1 MPNDFVSVIQPTAKA
16 NDGGEPE
23 SKTGGRS
30 YPVLPVRDT
39 VLFPHA
45 VLPLT
50 VGRESSIQLI
60 QSLGEDKR
68 ILVVAQRDAHLD
80 QPDAADLHSIGTL
93 ATVHK
98 VVKMP
103 NQSLF
108 VFTEGTE
115 RVKLGEFTQTQPFM
129 MAECDVLGE
138 ILPEQSTEI
147 EALQRNV
154 VSEFQQ
160 IVTSS
165 PTLSDDLQTIAINI
179 EEPGRLADFIA
190 SNLPFLTTADK
201 QELLE
206 NPDVEARLQRTNKHL
221 AKELEVQQLRN
232 KIQSE
237 VQDSVQQ
244 SQREYYL
251 REQMKAI
258 QKELG
263 DQDEAQKDIE
273 DLRAKI
279 EAAGMP
285 EETKKDAL
293 KELNRLSRMNAMA
306 ADYSLTRNYV
316 EWLAVLPWG
325 KSSAGAVDIKKAK
338 EVLDAD
344 HYGLKKV
351 KDRILDYLSV
361 RRLKPDMK
369 GPILCFVGPPGVG
382 KTSLGRSIAKSLGRK
397 FSRISLGGMHDEAE
411 IRGHRRTYIGALP
424 GQIIQHLKRVEVNDP
439 VFMLDEIDK
448 LGRDFRGDPSAA
460 LLEALDPEQNNTFRD
475 NYLDQPF
482 DLSKVLFICTANQL
496 DTIPAPLLDRMEIIE
511 LTGYTEEEKVAIAD
525 TYLVPR
531 QVKENGIEPVVEE
544 KQVAAAQET
553 TEANE
558 SVEPEAVSERQEAA
572 EETLKASGE
581 ESKPQEVPAPE
592 PRIIFPRESLGI
604 IARHYTRE
612 AGVRKLE
619 QLIGTVCR
627 KQARRI
633 AEGNE
638 EMLTVNDDVIHEFL
652 GGYKVRVDT
661 EIAERTKRPGVAVGL
676 AWTPVGGDVL
686 FIEANRMKGKGG
698 FTITGQIGDVMKESM
713 QAALTWVRS
722 NADRFGLDQD
732 FNKDVDIHIHVP
744 AGAIP
749 KDGPSAGV
757 TMATALVS
765 LLTDTPVRP
774 LLAMTGEITLSGNVL
789 PVGGIKEK
797 FLAAKRA
804 GVRDVIL
811 PADVRT
817 NVEEDLTPDQTEGVT
832 IHYATRIE
840 DVLDIALP
848 KSMREAQHDE
858 EVREEV
864 IAAAS

>member
-1 MPNDFVSVIQPTAKA
+1 MPNEFVSVIRPSQGKILAG
-16 NDGGEPE
+16 DGRGH
-23 SKTGGRS
+23 S

-39 VLFPHA
+39 VLFPHQ

-60 QSLGEDKR
+60 QALGEDKT
-68 ILVVAQRDAHLD
+68 ILVVAQKDARQD
-80 QPDAADLHSIGTL
+80 SPEGGDLHEVGTR

-115 RVKLGEFTQTQPFM
+115 RVRLGSFTQTQPYLT
-129 MAECDVLGE
+129 AEAEPMEE
-138 ILPEQSTEI
+138 ISSEPSPEL

-154 VSEFQQ
+154 LAQFQEVVS
-160 IVTSS
+160 SS
-165 PTLSDDLQTIAINI
+165 STLSDDLQTIAINI
-179 EEPGRLADFIA
+179 DEPSRLTDFIA
-190 SNLPFLTTADK
+190 SNLPFLTTVEK

-206 NPDVEARLQRTNKHL
+206 MTDLKARLDRLNSQL

-244 SQREYYL
+244 SQRDYYL

-263 DQDEAQKDIE
+263 DQDDTQKDIAE
-273 DLRAKI
+273 LKEKI
-279 EAAGMP
+279 ENAGMS
-285 EETKKDAL
+285 EAVKKDAL
-293 KELNRLSRMNAMA
+293 KELGRLSRMNPAA

-316 EWLAVLPWG
+316 EWLAVLPWA
-325 KSSAGAVDIKKAK
+325 KSSAGAVDIAKAK
-338 EVLDAD
+338 DVLDAD
-344 HYGLKKV
+344 HYGLRKV

-382 KTSLGRSIAKSLGRK
+382 KTSLGRSIAKALDRK

-448 LGRDFRGDPSAA
+448 LGRDFRGDPASA
-460 LLEALDPEQNNTFRD
+460 LLETLDPEQNNTFRD

-511 LTGYTEEEKVAIAD
+511 LTGYTEEEKVAIAEK
-525 TYLVPR
+525 YLIPR
-531 QVKENGIEPVVEE
+531 QIKENGLDPNVIEFPT
-544 KQVAAAQET
+544 ET
-553 TEANE
+553 
-558 SVEPEAVSERQEAA
+558 VG
-572 EETLKASGE
+572 L
-581 ESKPQEVPAPE
+581 
-592 PRIIFPRESLGI
+592 

-619 QLIGTVCR
+619 QLIGTAAR
-627 KQARRI
+627 KTARRV
-633 AEGNE
+633 AEGSLHPENGE
-638 EMLTVNDDVIHEFL
+638 KLVVTPEVVHEFL
-652 GGYKVRVDT
+652 GGIKVRVDT
-661 EIAERTKRPGVAVGL
+661 EIAERTKRAGVAVGL

-698 FTITGQIGDVMKESM
+698 FSITGQIGDVMKESM

-722 NADRFGLDQD
+722 NALDLGLDED
-732 FNKDVDIHIHVP
+732 VLKDIDLHIHVP
-744 AGAIP
+744 AGGIP

-757 TMATALVS
+757 TMATAIVS
-765 LLTDTPVRP
+765 LLTDTPVHP

-811 PADVRT
+811 PIDVKA
-817 NVEEDLTPDQTEGVT
+817 NVEEDLTPDQVAGVT
-832 IHYATRIE
+832 IHYASRIE
-840 DVLDIALP
+840 DVLNVALP
-848 KSMREAQHDE
+848 KTPREAVQDE

-864 IAAAS
+864 LAEVA

>member
-1 MPNDFVSVIQPTAKA
+1 MTEGMKYRSEERGLDLRPDEDLLHRIVDNLIEVHSMPSDFVSVIQPTAA
-16 NDGGEPE
+16 
-23 SKTGGRS
+23 KTSEGSSAEVTGKRPV
-30 YPVLPVRDT
+30 PVLPVRDT

-60 QSLGEDKR
+60 QSLGEEKT
-68 ILVVAQRDAHLD
+68 ILVVAQRDARQD
-80 QPDAADLHSIGTL
+80 SPQAADLFATGTR

-108 VFTEGTE
+108 VFTEGNE
-115 RVKLGEFTQTQPFM
+115 RVHLGEFAQLTPFM
-129 MAECDVLGE
+129 TAEYEAIPDVE
-138 ILPEQSTEI
+138 PQQTPEA

-154 VSEFQQ
+154 VSQFQQ

-179 EEPGRLADFIA
+179 DEPGRLADFIA
-190 SNLPFLTTADK
+190 SSLPFLTTTDK

-206 NPDVEARLQRTNKHL
+206 TPDVSARLERINKHL

-232 KIQSE
+232 KIQTE
-237 VQDSVQQ
+237 VQDSVQS
-244 SQREYYL
+244 SQRDYYL
-251 REQMKAI
+251 REQLKAI

-263 DQDEAQKDIE
+263 DQDDTQKDIA
-273 DLRAKI
+273 DLKEKI
-279 EAAGMP
+279 ENAGMP
-285 EETKKDAL
+285 DDVKKDAL
-293 KELNRLSRMNAMA
+293 KELGRLSRMNPAA

-325 KSSAGAVDIKKAK
+325 KTSSGEVDILKAK
-338 EVLDAD
+338 GILDED

-382 KTSLGRSIAKSLGRK
+382 KTSLGRSIAKALDRK

-424 GQIIQHLKRVEVNDP
+424 GQIIQHLKRVEVKDP

-448 LGRDFRGDPSAA
+448 LGRDFRGDPASA
-460 LLEALDPEQNNTFRD
+460 LLETLDPEQNNTFRD

-496 DTIPAPLLDRMEIIE
+496 DTIPGPLLDRMEIIE
-511 LTGYTEEEKVAIAD
+511 LTGYTEEEKVNIAIK
-525 TYLVPR
+525 YLIPR
-531 QVKENGIEPVVEE
+531 QIKENGIKEE
-544 KQVAAAQET
+544 NIEFPK
-553 TEANE
+553 E
-558 SVEPEAVSERQEAA
+558 SVH
-572 EETLKASGE
+572 L
-581 ESKPQEVPAPE
+581 
-592 PRIIFPRESLGI
+592 

-619 QLIGTVCR
+619 QQIGTVCR
-627 KQARRI
+627 KVARKI
-633 AEGNE
+633 AEGATE
-638 EMLTVNDDVIHEFL
+638 KVVITPEIVHEFL
-652 GGYKVRVDT
+652 GGIKVRVDT
-661 EIAERTKRPGVAVGL
+661 EIAERTKRAGVAVGL
-676 AWTPVGGDVL
+676 AWTPAGGDVL

-722 NADRFGLDQD
+722 NAASLGLDED
-732 FNKDVDIHIHVP
+732 FTKDTDLHIHVP

-765 LLTDTPVRP
+765 LLTDTPVHP
-774 LLAMTGEITLSGNVL
+774 LTAMTGEITLSGNVL

-811 PADVRT
+811 PTDCKQQVD
-817 NVEEDLTPDQTEGVT
+817 EDLTPDQTEGVT

-840 DVLDIALP
+840 DVLAVALP
-848 KSMREAQHDE
+848 KTQREKAQDE
-858 EVREEV
+858 VVREEV
-864 IAAAS
+864 LHATV

>member
-1 MPNDFVSVIQPTAKA
+1 MPSEFVSVIKPNAEKTASGE
-16 NDGGEPE
+16 GG
-23 SKTGGRS
+23 KRS

-60 QSLGEDKR
+60 QSLGEEKT
-68 ILVVAQRDAHLD
+68 ILVVAQRDARQD
-80 QPDAADLHSIGTL
+80 VPEGADLYETGTK
-93 ATVHK
+93 AIVHK

-115 RVKLGEFTQTQPFM
+115 RVKLGRFTQTQPFLT
-129 MAECDVLGE
+129 AEFTVLDDADAE
-138 ILPEQSTEI
+138 ESPEA

-154 VSEFQQ
+154 LGQFQE

-165 PTLSDDLQTIAINI
+165 PTLSDDLQTIALNI
-179 EEPGRLADFIA
+179 EEPSRLADFIA
-190 SNLPFLTTADK
+190 ASLPFLTTVEK
-201 QELLE
+201 QDLLE
-206 NPDVEARLQRTNKHL
+206 TQDVQARLEALNSHL

-244 SQREYYL
+244 SQRDFYL

-263 DQDEAQKDIE
+263 DLDETQKDVA
-273 DLRAKI
+273 DLKEKI

-285 EETKKDAL
+285 EEVKKDAL
-293 KELNRLSRMNAMA
+293 KELGRLARMNPAA

-316 EWLAVLPWG
+316 EWLAVLPWA
-325 KSSAGAVDIKKAK
+325 KSSAGEVDIKKAA

-382 KTSLGRSIAKSLGRK
+382 KTSLGRSIARALDRK

-424 GQIIQHLKRVEVNDP
+424 GQIIQHLKRVGVNDP

-448 LGRDFRGDPSAA
+448 LGRDFRGDPASA
-460 LLEALDPEQNNTFRD
+460 LLETLDPEQNNTFRD

-482 DLSKVLFICTANQL
+482 DLSHVLFICTANQL

-511 LTGYTEEEKVAIAD
+511 LTGYTEEEKVNIAER
-525 TYLVPR
+525 YLIPR
-531 QVKENGIEPVVEE
+531 QIKENGLTAEQIEFP
-544 KQVAAAQET
+544 T
-553 TEANE
+553 E
-558 SVEPEAVSERQEAA
+558 SVA
-572 EETLKASGE
+572 L
-581 ESKPQEVPAPE
+581 
-592 PRIIFPRESLGI
+592 

-627 KQARRI
+627 KTARKV
-633 AEGNE
+633 AEGVTGKLAVTPAVVE
-638 EMLTVNDDVIHEFL
+638 EFL
-652 GGYKVRVDT
+652 GGIKVRVDT

-676 AWTPVGGDVL
+676 AWTPAGGDVL

-698 FTITGQIGDVMKESM
+698 ITMTGQLGDVMKESV

-722 NADRFGLDQD
+722 NAAALGLDED
-732 FNKDVDIHIHVP
+732 VLKDIDIHVHVP

-757 TMATALVS
+757 TMATAIVS
-765 LLTDTPVRP
+765 LLTNRAVHP

-804 GVRDVIL
+804 GVKDVIL
-811 PADVRT
+811 PIDVKT
-817 NVEEDLTPDQTEGVT
+817 NVEEDLTAEQVAGVR
-832 IHYATRIE
+832 IHYASRIE
-840 DVLDIALP
+840 DVLAVALP
-848 KSMREAQHDE
+848 VSAVEAHHDD
-858 EVREEV
+858 EVREELLV
-864 IAAAS
+864 A

>member
-1 MPNDFVSVIQPTAKA
+1 MPNEFVSVIKPS
-16 NDGGEPE
+16 EV
-23 SKTGGRS
+23 KTGSDKGKS

-60 QSLGEDKR
+60 QSLGEEKT
-68 ILVVAQRDAHLD
+68 ILVVAQKDARQD
-80 QPDAADLHSIGTL
+80 VPDGSDLHVIGTR

-115 RVKLGEFTQTQPFM
+115 RVKITNYSQTQPFL
-129 MAECDVLGE
+129 MAECEVLDE
-138 ILPEQSTEI
+138 VSPEASP
-147 EALQRNV
+147 EAEAMQRNV
-154 VSEFQQ
+154 LGQFQE

-165 PTLSDDLQTIAINI
+165 STLSDDLQTIAINI
-179 EEPGRLADFIA
+179 EDASRLSDFIA
-190 SNLPFLTTADK
+190 SSLPFLSTTEK

-206 NPDVEARLQRTNKHL
+206 TPDVKSRLEKINSHL

-237 VQDSVQQ
+237 VQDSVQS
-244 SQREYYL
+244 SQRDYYL

-263 DQDEAQKDIE
+263 DQDDTQKDIA
-273 DLRAKI
+273 DLKEKI

-293 KELNRLSRMNAMA
+293 KELGRLSRMNPAA

-316 EWLAVLPWG
+316 EWLAVLPWS
-325 KSSAGAVDIKKAK
+325 KSTAGEVDILKAK
-338 EVLDAD
+338 EFLDED
-344 HYGLKKV
+344 HYGLTKV

-382 KTSLGRSIAKSLGRK
+382 KTSLGRSIARALGRK

-448 LGRDFRGDPSAA
+448 LGRDFRGDPSSA
-460 LLEALDPEQNNTFRD
+460 LLETLDPEQNNTFRD

-496 DTIPAPLLDRMEIIE
+496 DPIPAPLLDRMEIIE
-511 LTGYTEEEKVAIAD
+511 LTGYTEEEKVNIAEK
-525 TYLVPR
+525 YLVPR
-531 QVKENGIEPVVEE
+531 QIKENGLPAEMIEFPT
-544 KQVAAAQET
+544 A
-553 TEANE
+553 
-558 SVEPEAVSERQEAA
+558 SV
-572 EETLKASGE
+572 GM
-581 ESKPQEVPAPE
+581 
-592 PRIIFPRESLGI
+592 

-627 KQARRI
+627 KLARKV
-633 AEGNE
+633 AEGRTE
-638 EMLTVNDDVIHEFL
+638 KLIVTPEIVKEFL
-652 GGYKVRVDT
+652 GGIKVRVDT
-661 EIAERTKRPGVAVGL
+661 ELAERTKRAGVAVGL

-698 FTITGQIGDVMKESM
+698 FKMTGQIGDVMKESM
-713 QAALTWVRS
+713 EAALTWVRS
-722 NADRFGLDQD
+722 NAHSLGLDED
-732 FNKDVDIHIHVP
+732 VLKDIDLHIHVP

-765 LLTDTPVRP
+765 LLTDKPVRP

-811 PADVRT
+811 PIDVKT
-817 NVEEDLTPDQTEGVT
+817 NVEEDLTADQVEGVT
-832 IHYATRIE
+832 IHYASRIE
-840 DVLDIALP
+840 DVLAVALP
-848 KSMREAQHDE
+848 SSVHDIVQDE

-864 IAAAS
+864 LAAAE

>member
-1 MPNDFVSVIQPTAKA
+1 MANDFVSVIKPTAAAK
-16 NDGGEPE
+16 GEKSGS
-23 SKTGGRS
+23 SKPV
-30 YPVLPVRDT
+30 PVLPVRDT

-50 VGRESSIQLI
+50 VGRDSSIQLI
-60 QSLGEDKR
+60 QSLGEEKT
-68 ILVVAQRDAHLD
+68 ILVVAQKDARQD
-80 QPDAADLHSIGTL
+80 SPEGGDLHLIGTR

-108 VFTEGTE
+108 VFTEGNE
-115 RVKLGEFTQTQPFM
+115 RVRLGEFGQMTPFM
-129 MAECDVLGE
+129 TAEYEVV
-138 ILPEQSTEI
+138 PEVEPEKTPEM

-160 IVTSS
+160 IVTAS

-190 SNLPFLTTADK
+190 SSLPFLTTADK

-206 NPDVEARLQRTNKHL
+206 MPEVAARLERINNHL

-232 KIQSE
+232 KIQTE

-244 SQREYYL
+244 SQRDYYL
-251 REQMKAI
+251 REQLKAI
-258 QKELG
+258 QKEIG
-263 DQDEAQKDIE
+263 DLDDTQKDIAE
-273 DLRAKI
+273 LKEKI
-279 EAAGMP
+279 EGAGMP
-285 EETKKDAL
+285 EDVKKDAL
-293 KELNRLSRMNAMA
+293 KELGRLSRMNPAA

-325 KSSAGAVDIKKAK
+325 KTSSGEVDILKAK
-338 EVLDAD
+338 NFLDED

-382 KTSLGRSIAKSLGRK
+382 KTSLGRSIARALDRK

-424 GQIIQHLKRVEVNDP
+424 GQIIQHLKRVEVKDP

-448 LGRDFRGDPSAA
+448 LGRDFRGDPASA
-460 LLEALDPEQNNTFRD
+460 LLETLDPEQNNTFRD

-496 DTIPAPLLDRMEIIE
+496 DTIPGPLLDRMEIIE
-511 LTGYTEEEKVAIAD
+511 LTGYTEEEKVNIAEK
-525 TYLVPR
+525 YLIPR
-531 QVKENGIEPVVEE
+531 QIKENGLQAEQIDFP
-544 KQVAAAQET
+544 T
-553 TEANE
+553 E
-558 SVEPEAVSERQEAA
+558 SV
-572 EETLKASGE
+572 GM
-581 ESKPQEVPAPE
+581 
-592 PRIIFPRESLGI
+592 

-619 QLIGTVCR
+619 QQIGTVCR
-627 KQARRI
+627 KLARKI
-633 AEGNE
+633 AEGRTE
-638 EMLTVNDDVIHEFL
+638 PLTITSEIVHEFL
-652 GGYKVRVDT
+652 GGIKVRVDT
-661 EIAERTKRPGVAVGL
+661 EIAERTKRSGVVVGL
-676 AWTPVGGDVL
+676 AWTPAGGDIL

-698 FTITGQIGDVMKESM
+698 FTMTGQIGDVMKESM

-722 NADRFGLDQD
+722 NALKLGLDED
-732 FNKDVDIHIHVP
+732 FTKDTDIHIHVP

-757 TMATALVS
+757 TMTTALVS
-765 LLTDTPVRP
+765 LLTDKPVRP
-774 LLAMTGEITLSGNVL
+774 LLAMTGEITLSGDVL

-804 GVRDVIL
+804 GVRDVVM
-811 PADVRT
+811 PADCKQQVD
-817 NVEEDLTPDQTEGVT
+817 EDLTPDQTEGIT
-832 IHYATRIE
+832 IHYAKRIE
-840 DVLDIALP
+840 DVLAVALP
-848 KSMREAQHDE
+848 QTLRELVKDE

-864 IAAAS
+864 LSAAV

>member
-1 MPNDFVSVIQPTAKA
+1 MPNDFVSVIQPKAAKSIE
-16 NDGGEPE
+16 NKGEEE
-23 SKTGGRS
+23 SRS
-30 YPVLPVRDT
+30 RPLPVLPVRDT

-60 QSLGEDKR
+60 QSLGEEKT
-68 ILVVAQRDAHLD
+68 ILVVAQRDARQD
-80 QPDAADLHSIGTL
+80 TPQNTDLYGIGTR

-108 VFTEGTE
+108 VFTEGNE
-115 RVKLGEFTQTQPFM
+115 RVHLGEFSQLTPFM
-129 MAECDVLGE
+129 TAECE
-138 ILPEQSTEI
+138 TITEI
-147 EALQRNV
+147 EPEVSPESEALLRNV
-154 VSEFQQ
+154 VSQFQQ

-190 SNLPFLTTADK
+190 SSLPFLTTTDK

-206 NPDVEARLQRTNKHL
+206 TPDISARLERINKHL

-244 SQREYYL
+244 SQRDYYL

-263 DQDEAQKDIE
+263 DLDDSQKDIAE
-273 DLRAKI
+273 LKEKI
-279 EAAGMP
+279 ENAGMP
-285 EETKKDAL
+285 EEVKKDAL
-293 KELNRLSRMNAMA
+293 KELGRLSRMNAMA

-316 EWLAVLPWG
+316 EWLAVLPWA
-325 KSSAGAVDIKKAK
+325 KSSGSEIDIAKAK
-338 EVLDAD
+338 EILDTD
-344 HYGLKKV
+344 HYGLQKV

-382 KTSLGRSIAKSLGRK
+382 KTSLGRSIARALGRK

-424 GQIIQHLKRVEVNDP
+424 GQIIQNLKRVETNDP

-448 LGRDFRGDPSAA
+448 LGRDFRGDPASA
-460 LLEALDPEQNNTFRD
+460 LLETLDPEQNNTFRD

-496 DTIPAPLLDRMEIIE
+496 DTVPAPLLDRMEIIE
-511 LTGYTEEEKVAIAD
+511 LTGYTEEEKVNIAER
-525 TYLVPR
+525 YLIPR
-531 QVKENGIEPVVEE
+531 QIKENGINSEIVEFP
-544 KQVAAAQET
+544 T
-553 TEANE
+553 E
-558 SVEPEAVSERQEAA
+558 SVHLIS
-572 EETLKASGE
+572 
-581 ESKPQEVPAPE
+581 
-592 PRIIFPRESLGI
+592 
-604 IARHYTRE
+604 RHYTRE

-627 KQARRI
+627 KVARRV
-633 AEGNE
+633 AEGKTE
-638 EMLTVNDDVIHEFL
+638 KVVITPEIVHEFL
-652 GGYKVRVDT
+652 GGIKVRVDT
-661 EIAERTKRPGVAVGL
+661 EIAERTKRAGVAVGL
-676 AWTPVGGDVL
+676 AWTAAGGDVL

-722 NADRFGLDQD
+722 NAASLGLDED
-732 FNKDVDIHIHVP
+732 FTKDTDLHIHVP

-765 LLTDTPVRP
+765 LLTDTPVHP
-774 LLAMTGEITLSGNVL
+774 LTAMTGEITLSGNVL

-804 GVRDVIL
+804 GVRDVIM
-811 PADVRT
+811 PTECKQQVD
-817 NVEEDLTPDQTEGVT
+817 EDLTPDQIQGVT
-832 IHYATRIE
+832 IHYASHIE
-840 DVLDIALP
+840 DVLAVALP
-848 KSMREAQHDE
+848 HTRREAVQDE
-858 EVREEV
+858 QVREEV
-864 IAAAS
+864 LQAAV

>member
-1 MPNDFVSVIQPTAKA
+1 MSNDFVSVIQPKASKNGENSGEEAVAKR
-16 NDGGEPE
+16 PI
-23 SKTGGRS
+23 
-30 YPVLPVRDT
+30 PVLPVRDT

-60 QSLGEDKR
+60 QSLGEEKT
-68 ILVVAQRDAHLD
+68 ILVVAQRDARQD
-80 QPDAADLHSIGTL
+80 TPQPTDLYAIGTR

-108 VFTEGTE
+108 VFTEGNE
-115 RVKLGEFTQTQPFM
+115 RVHLGEFSQLTPFM
-129 MAECDVLGE
+129 MAEAETIDE
-138 ILPEQSTEI
+138 IEPGTSPEA

-154 VSEFQQ
+154 VSQFQS

-190 SNLPFLTTADK
+190 SSLPFLTTTDK

-206 NPDVEARLQRTNKHL
+206 TPEVSARLERINKHL

-244 SQREYYL
+244 SQRDYYL

-263 DQDEAQKDIE
+263 DLDDSQKDIAE
-273 DLRAKI
+273 LKEKI
-279 EAAGMP
+279 ENAGMP
-285 EETKKDAL
+285 EEVKKDAL
-293 KELNRLSRMNAMA
+293 KELARLSRMNAMA

-316 EWLAVLPWG
+316 EWLAVLPWA
-325 KSSAGAVDIKKAK
+325 KSSASEIDIVKAK
-338 EVLDAD
+338 EILDTD
-344 HYGLKKV
+344 HYGLQKV

-382 KTSLGRSIAKSLGRK
+382 KTSLGRSIAKALGRK

-424 GQIIQHLKRVEVNDP
+424 GQIIQNLKRVETNDP

-448 LGRDFRGDPSAA
+448 LGRDFRGDPASA
-460 LLEALDPEQNNTFRD
+460 LLETLDPEQNNTFRD

-496 DTIPAPLLDRMEIIE
+496 DTVPAPLLDRMEIIE
-511 LTGYTEEEKVAIAD
+511 LTGYTEEEKVNIAER
-525 TYLVPR
+525 YLIPR
-531 QVKENGIEPVVEE
+531 QIKENGISPEMVEFP
-544 KQVAAAQET
+544 T
-553 TEANE
+553 E
-558 SVEPEAVSERQEAA
+558 SVHLIS
-572 EETLKASGE
+572 
-581 ESKPQEVPAPE
+581 
-592 PRIIFPRESLGI
+592 
-604 IARHYTRE
+604 RHYTRE

-627 KQARRI
+627 KVARRV
-633 AEGNE
+633 AEGKTE
-638 EMLTVNDDVIHEFL
+638 KVVITPEMVHEFL
-652 GGYKVRVDT
+652 GGIKVRVDT

-676 AWTPVGGDVL
+676 AWTPAGGDIL

-722 NADRFGLDQD
+722 NAASFGLDED
-732 FNKDVDIHIHVP
+732 FTKDTDLHIHVP

-765 LLTDTPVRP
+765 LLTNTPIHP
-774 LLAMTGEITLSGNVL
+774 LTAMTGEITLSGNVL

-804 GVRDVIL
+804 GVRDVIM
-811 PADVRT
+811 PTECKQQVD
-817 NVEEDLTPDQTEGVT
+817 EDLTPDQIEGVT
-832 IHYATRIE
+832 IHYASHIE
-840 DVLDIALP
+840 DVLAVALP
-848 KSMREAQHDE
+848 HTKREVVQDE
-858 EVREEV
+858 QIREEV
-864 IAAAS
+864 LQAAV

>member
-1 MPNDFVSVIQPTAKA
+1 MASDFLSEIHPSSPKRRDENGGGKA
-16 NDGGEPE
+16 V
-23 SKTGGRS
+23 
-30 YPVLPVRDT
+30 PVLPVRDT

-60 QSLGEDKR
+60 QSLGDEKT
-68 ILVVAQRDAHLD
+68 IVVVAQRDARMD
-80 QPDAADLHSIGTL
+80 TPQPTDLYTYGTL
-93 ATVHK
+93 ATIHK

-115 RVKLGEFTQTQPFM
+115 RVKLGTFSQIEPFM
-129 MAECDVLGE
+129 TATVEPIAEVPPPKS
-138 ILPEQSTEI
+138 PEV

-154 VSEFQQ
+154 LSEFQQ
-160 IVTSS
+160 IVSAS
-165 PTLSDDLQTIAINI
+165 PTLSDELQTIAMNI
-179 EEPGRLADFIA
+179 DEPGRLVDFIA
-190 SNLPFLTTADK
+190 SSLPFLSTTDK

-206 NPDVEARLQRTNKHL
+206 TPDVTSRLERTNKHL

-237 VQDSVQQ
+237 VQDQVQQ
-244 SQREYYL
+244 SQRDYYL

-263 DQDEAQKDIE
+263 DADEGQKDIE
-273 DLRAKI
+273 ELREKI

-285 EETKKDAL
+285 EETKKEAL
-293 KELNRLSRMNAMA
+293 KELNRLQRMSPMA
-306 ADYSLTRNYV
+306 ADYSLTRNYI
-316 EWLAVLPWG
+316 EWLAVLPWS
-325 KSSAGAVDIKKAK
+325 KSSGSEVDILKAR
-338 EVLDAD
+338 EILDAD
-344 HYGLKKV
+344 HYDLKKV
-351 KDRILDYLSV
+351 KDRILDYLAV

-382 KTSLGRSIAKSLGRK
+382 KTSLGRSIARSLSRE
-397 FSRISLGGMHDEAE
+397 FRRISLGGMHDEAE
-411 IRGHRRTYIGALP
+411 LRGHRRTYIGALP
-424 GQIIQHLKRVEVNDP
+424 GQIIQNLRRAGSNDP

-448 LGRDFRGDPSAA
+448 LGRDFRGDPSSA
-460 LLEALDPEQNNTFRD
+460 LLEILDPEQNNTFRD

-496 DTIPAPLLDRMEIIE
+496 DPIPAPLLDRMEIIE
-511 LTGYTEEEKVAIAD
+511 LQGYTEEEKQHIAFR
-525 TYLVPR
+525 YLIPR
-531 QVKENGIEPVVEE
+531 QIQENGLKPEDIEFP
-544 KQVAAAQET
+544 T
-553 TEANE
+553 D
-558 SVEPEAVSERQEAA
+558 AVSYI
-572 EETLKASGE
+572 
-581 ESKPQEVPAPE
+581 V
-592 PRIIFPRESLGI
+592 
-604 IARHYTRE
+604 RHYTRE

-633 AEGNE
+633 AEGKTE
-638 EMLTVNDDVIHEFL
+638 KLVVTREVIQEFL
-652 GGYKVRVDT
+652 GGIKVRVDT

-676 AWTPVGGDVL
+676 AWTPAGGDIL

-698 FTITGQIGDVMKESM
+698 FKMTGQIGEVMQESM

-722 NADRFGLDQD
+722 NAASLGLSED
-732 FNKDVDIHIHVP
+732 FMNEIDIHIHVP

-757 TMATALVS
+757 TMGTVLVS
-765 LLTDTPVRP
+765 LLTDRPVRP
-774 LLAMTGEITLSGNVL
+774 LTAMTGEITLSGNVL

-804 GVRDVIL
+804 GVKDVIL
-811 PADVRT
+811 PAENRL
-817 NVEEDLTPDQTEGVT
+817 NVEEDLMPEEIEGVN
-832 IHYATRIE
+832 IHYATVID
-840 DVLDIALP
+840 DVLAVTLP
-848 KSMREAQHDE
+848 RTPDE
-858 EVREEV
+858 KKKDEQVREEV
-864 IAAAS
+864 LEHASA